1 MMMMMMMMV
10 VYGCV
15 GCYTTQKNF
24 SFFFC
29 VLFLCFL
36 FGFKFSKDR
45 VYKVKRMVLGSIP
58 NGGIVQNT
66 QTTTFFDDVRASIA
80 Q

>member
-1 MMMMMMMMV
+1 MLGV
-10 VYGCV
+10 TPHKRIFPSFFVY
-15 GCYTTQKNF
+15 
-24 SFFFC
+24 FFC
-29 VLFLCFL
+29 VFFLI
-36 FGFKFSKDR
+36 FKFSKER